1 LQSIF
6 NALILAFKERSLHRT
21 KEKDFMNQDQIAALE
36 RIIASRYGNIAGMI
50 VLRDGEKQYENYFNG
65 FDAGSA
71 FHVFSV
77 TKSVL
82 STLIGIAVDR
92 GQIGSVEQKVLDF
105 FPDYV
110 PKRGERT
117 AQRVTI
123 KDMLTMTAP
132 FKYKSAPYTKYFTS
146 DSWVKSALDLLGG
159 KGEIGQFRYT
169 PLIGPDILSGILT
182 SATGQ
187 SALAFARDALFGPLG
202 IGVSDPVTFQT
213 KDEQMDIMKNRHESG
228 WVADPQGINTAGW
241 GLFLTPTDMAN
252 IGQLYLNNGVW
263 NGRQIVSIDWIAES
277 TREHSRCREWGDL
290 AYGYLWWLID
300 ENSFAA
306 LGDGGNAIYVNR
318 KSKLVVAIASLFKPT
333 AADRISLIRRE
344 IEPLFGGA

>member
-1 LQSIF
+1 
-6 NALILAFKERSLHRT
+6 
-21 KEKDFMNQDQIAALE
+21 MNQNQIAALE
-36 RIIASRYGNIAGMI
+36 QTIASRYGNIAGMI
-50 VLRDGEKQYENYFNG
+50 VLQDGEKQYENYFQG
-65 FDAGSA
+65 YGAGSA

-82 STLIGIAVDR
+82 SILNGIAVDR
-92 GQIGSVEQKVLDF
+92 RLIGSVGQKVLEF
-105 FPDYV
+105 FPNYV

-123 KDMLTMTAP
+123 RDMLTMTAP

-146 DSWVKSALDLLGG
+146 ESWVKSALDLLGG

-187 SALAFARDALFGPLG
+187 SALAFAQEALFRPLG
-202 IGVSDPVTFQT
+202 IGATQAVTFQS
-213 KDEQMDIMKNRHESG
+213 KEEQLSIMKDRHESG

-241 GLFLTPTDMAN
+241 GLFLTPTEMAN

-263 NGRQIVSIDWIAES
+263 NGRQIVSADWIAES
-277 TREHSRCREWGDL
+277 TREQSRCREWGNL

-318 KSKLVVAIASLFKPT
+318 KNRLVVAIASLFKPN
-333 AADRISLIRRE
+333 AADRIALIRRE
-344 IEPLFGGA
+344 IEPVFCGVR